1 MGELVARYFQ
11 GAPLPV
17 DVLVPVPLHPRRQR
31 VRGYNQSMLLARE
44 LSSRLDL
51 PVAAGA
57 LIRRVNTPPQA
68 KAAEAG
74 ARRRN
79 MAGAF
84 DCRPGALDGRRV
96 LLVDD
101 VTTTGAT
108 LDACARALLPK
119 GGAAS
124 VWGLTFARED

>member
-1 MGELVARYFQ
+1 MGGLMARHLQ
-11 GAPLPV
+11 SAPLPV
-17 DVLVPVPLHPRRQR
+17 DVLVAVPLHPRRQR

-44 LSSRLDL
+44 VSRRLDL
-51 PVAAGA
+51 PLIAGA

-68 KAAEAG
+68 KATEAG

-79 MAGAF
+79 VAAAF
-84 DCRPGALDGRRV
+84 DCRPKALAGQSV
-96 LLVDD
+96 LLIGD

-108 LDACARALLPK
+108 LDACARALLSN
-119 GGAAS
+119 GGASS